1 MSLAHHSHVW
11 DWLLF
16 LALVKRKAKQKK
28 SITTTEK
35 EIFGVVN
42 LMVPAFEAKTNRGG
56 EIDGATREA
65 FISLWKRFYIKTP
78 RLFKIRWKAASS
90 SHQHGA
96 QTLLGQII
104 CLV

>member
-1 MSLAHHSHVW
+1 LATFSC
-11 DWLLF
+11 
-16 LALVKRKAKQKK
+16 ASEKESQAKK

-78 RLFKIRWKAASS
+78 AYLKLDGRQLAHPTSMEHK
-90 SHQHGA
+90 
-96 QTLLGQII
+96 L
-104 CLV
+104 C